1 MMFQV
6 RVYVIK
12 AFQITPGGLE
22 REEAGKKVWEH
33 IVTADLGEVRMF
45 GQPNVRACFRHVL

>member
-1 MMFQV
+1 MFQV

-33 IVTADLGEVRMF
+33 IVTADLGEVRMS
-45 GQPNVRACFRHVL
+45 GQPKFRACFRHVL